1 MDNIKVNNFIKYII
15 LQDNK
20 LIKSFIENVKGGEGD
35 EEALGELLTQLDYN
49 RLGLPTQI
57 QDKIDQFVRDHL
69 RPMVDEP
76 DIVFADCAEIGYV
89 AEDGHRHIDTEEDLL
104 KLSCTFYWTLHEIEE
119 AWDEF
124 AMEELHPYLML

>member
-20 LIKSFIENVKGGEGD
+20 LIKAFIENFKGGRGD
-35 EEALGELLTQLDYN
+35 DEALGELHTQLDYN
-49 RLGLPTQI
+49 RLGMPTQI
-57 QDKIDQFVRDHL
+57 QDKIDLFVKEHL
-69 RPMVDEP
+69 QPMVDEP
-76 DIVFADCAEIGYV
+76 DIVFADCNKIGYMD
-89 AEDGHRHIDTEEDLL
+89 EDGNQHLETEEDAIR
-104 KLSCTFYWTLHEIEE
+104 LSCTFYWTLHEIEE